1 MIVYFSMLE
10 TEAER
15 EVFQR
20 LYEENR
26 QKLYCIAWKI
36 LRNEADA
43 EDAVH
48 ICFLKVVDK
57 FARYRHLTYK
67 QLARLCCAV
76 VRNAAIDIARENGK
90 KGNYKTEAYNS
101 ENDMFDCGTDILAE
115 IIKQYER
122 ELVTQALMQLAEE
135 ERDFLMLQYDLG
147 LKPKDIGELM
157 DMSSASVRK
166 KMQGCRNKVAKILE
180 GEEYEGLR

>member
-67 QLARLCCAV
+67 QLVRLCCAV

-101 ENDMFDCGTDILAE
+101 ENDMFDCGTDILDE